1 MTLNRNTLRYRSL
14 RQEDAA
20 LRMRI
25 REIAE
30 RKRRWGCPRIHVR
43 LRRESWSVNHKKVSR
58 PYYRDKGLALRRRRR
73 KKAAVPRVALPKPTQ
88 SERCYAMDFVHER
101 PVTGRRF
108 SGVTN
113 VGKVTLC

>member
-1 MTLNRNTLRYRSL
+1 MAERFGLSERQVCRLVTLNRNTLRYRSL

-43 LRRESWSVNHKKVSR
+43 LRRESWSVNH
-58 PYYRDKGLALRRRRR
+58 
-73 KKAAVPRVALPKPTQ
+73 
-88 SERCYAMDFVHER
+88 
-101 PVTGRRF
+101 
-108 SGVTN
+108 
-113 VGKVTLC
+113 